1 MEQDPQAKK
10 IDGLGY
16 QVLWSSE
23 AREDLSELPKAIAE
37 TIIEKTGQ
45 RLINLPHYVGQPLKG
60 TTRKLWKLRF
70 GKYRLVYSINNRYKE
85 VYILA
90 ISNRDMAY
98 RNNAIQSLLKLAVA
112 LHERSKESGL

>member
-16 QVLWSSE
+16 QVLWSSD
-23 AREDLSELPKAIAE
+23 AREDLSGVPEAIAE

-45 RLINLPHYVGQPLKG
+45 RLVNLPHYVGQPLKG

-90 ISNRDMAY
+90 VTNRDVVY

-112 LHERSKESGL
+112 LHERTKQSGL

>member
-1 MEQDPQAKK
+1 MEQDSQTKK
-10 IDGLGY
+10 IENPY
-16 QVLWSSE
+16 QVLWTAD
-23 AREDLSELPKAIAE
+23 AREDLSEVPEGIAE

-45 RLINLPHYVGQPLKG
+45 RLTQLPHYVGQPLKG

-70 GKYRLVYSINNRYKE
+70 GKYRLVYSINNKYKE

-90 ISNRDMAY
+90 VTNRDVVY

-112 LHERSKESGL
+112 LHERGKQSGL

>member
-10 IDGLGY
+10 IESSTY
-16 QVLWSSE
+16 QVLWSSD
-23 AREDLSELPKAIAE
+23 AREDLSEMPEDIAE

-45 RLINLPHYVGQPLKG
+45 RLVNLPHYVGQPLKG

-70 GKYRLVYSINNRYKE
+70 GKYRLVYSINNKYKE

-90 ISNRDMAY
+90 VANRDIVY

-112 LHERSKESGL
+112 LHEKSKQSGL